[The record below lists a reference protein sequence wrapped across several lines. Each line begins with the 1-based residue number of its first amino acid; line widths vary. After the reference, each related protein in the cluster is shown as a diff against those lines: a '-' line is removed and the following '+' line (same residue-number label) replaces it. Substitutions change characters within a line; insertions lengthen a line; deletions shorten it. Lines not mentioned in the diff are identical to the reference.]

1 VSRHTPPL
9 GRPAHDRAA
18 PRYTPMSSRALH
30 ARELLAPSEAGGPPS
45 HEPPAPAPAPAPA
58 PPAAVGWRSWR
69 PWRLRTIRGWLRAG
83 FGATLVLLL
92 AAGALS
98 LVALNTTNL
107 RSREGVSALH
117 DQYDVVQR
125 VVTTMMREIVAGMRF
140 VNTGST
146 EDQARYLAVMDEADQ
161 LRRHAITLP
170 VLSSGERTQLE
181 RLGEIQ
187 GRLEARLS
195 MTRAYRA
202 VGREADARRML
213 EATARDV
220 EQIERAL
227 TALREAATARAV
239 QREGEMGAAL
249 ARNELRLG
257 GVLTLA
263 LLVALFFSAATSR
276 AVTRP
281 LAALRRDMEAI
292 GAGDLRLSTGTH
304 AATHSAEEYAHLAA
318 SLDQAR
324 ERLRSLLGRVQ
335 HEADRVTEAATE
347 LADSANG
354 AAASTQHV
362 TGAVMEMSHGAS
374 LQLDALHAASAAMRQ
389 LAEEGAAIGEAV
401 EESER
406 AGYDIRVTA
415 NATRAEMARA
425 VETLYGAREIV
436 HSSARE
442 MSALK
447 DATAHVDSFARVI
460 AEIASQTNLLALN
473 AAIEAARAGSA
484 GRGFAVVAQ
493 EVRALAEQSAEAAD
507 EVAENVRN
515 IRSRVASASS
525 AVESGATQ
533 LRDVEVVAGAAS
545 DALGKIEVAV
555 ARVEDAA
562 SKVTRAVAE
571 NRQAIGAAE
580 ASLVSARDTAANH
593 AAAAQEV
600 AASTEETSASVE
612 QVSATAEMLQT
623 AAVRVRAM
631 VKEFKV

>member
-1 VSRHTPPL
+1 MGQPR
-9 GRPAHDRAA
+9 HDRAA
-18 PRYTPMSSRALH
+18 SRYTPVSSRALY
-30 ARELLAPSEAGGPPS
+30 ARELLTPVVAQPPQPDPRAPE
-45 HEPPAPAPAPAPA
+45 
-58 PPAAVGWRSWR
+58 PAAERAGAAPRRS
-69 PWRLRTIRGWLRAG
+69 WRLRTIRGWLRAG
-83 FGATLVLLL
+83 FGATLALLI
-92 AAGALS
+92 AAGAMS
-98 LVALNTTNL
+98 LVALNTTNQ
-107 RSREGVSALH
+107 RSRMAVSALH

-140 VNTGST
+140 VNTGSAG
-146 EDQARYLAVMDEADQ
+146 DQTRYLAVMDEADQ
-161 LRRHAITLP
+161 LRRHAITLR

-202 VGREADARRML
+202 VGREADARRVL

-220 EQIERAL
+220 EQIERSL

-239 QREGEMGAAL
+239 QRESEMASAL
-249 ARNELRLG
+249 AHDELRLG
-257 GVLTLA
+257 GVLVLA
-263 LLVALFFSAATSR
+263 LVVALFFSAATSR

-292 GAGDLRLSTGTH
+292 GAGDLRLAT
-304 AATHSAEEYAHLAA
+304 AAHDAAQTAEEYAHLAV

-335 HEADRVTEAATE
+335 GEADRVTEAATE

-406 AGYDIRVTA
+406 AGHDIRVTA
-415 NATRAEMARA
+415 NVTRAEMARA
-425 VETLYGAREIV
+425 VATLYGAREIV

-442 MSALK
+442 MTALK
-447 DATAHVDSFARVI
+447 DATAHVDNFARVI

-515 IRSRVASASS
+515 IRARVASASA

-533 LRDVEVVAGAAS
+533 LRDVEAVAGAAS
-545 DALGKIEVAV
+545 DALGKIEIAV

-562 SKVTRAVAE
+562 TKVTRAVAE

-580 ASLVSARDTAANH
+580 SSLVSARDTAANH